1 MKKSL
6 IPIVVFLSAV
16 LFLSTNAMGITI
28 TDPII
33 AFQPDANFD
42 GTLSA
47 QLDLTGSGDT
57 LTVRLTN
64 TTVKDEP
71 IDYDFPSTI
80 LATGFGLNLGE
91 YSIQSGSVSGV
102 YDSNFNHPTDDANKY
117 WGYGDTNNFNT
128 PLEGSNYSVDHTVTT
143 LSAYV
148 DEAFAPGG
156 IINGPSHGVL
166 SEGYEDEL
174 PLNYP
179 IVNRYIDFDL
189 ILDVPTG
196 INWDSYIGTITSQ
209 DVVVSFGSPTAVP
222 EPATMLLLGSG
233 LLGLAG
239 FRKKIFKK

>member
-6 IPIVVFLSAV
+6 IPIVVFISAV

-47 QLDLTGSGDT
+47 QLDLSVSGST
-57 LTVRLTN
+57 LTVKLTN
-64 TTVKDEP
+64 TTALDEP

-80 LATGFGLNLGE
+80 LATGFGLNLG
-91 YSIQSGSVSGV
+91 YDVLSGSVSDYGTRI
-102 YDSNFNHPTDDANKY
+102 NFADDPNKY
-117 WGYGDTNNFNT
+117 WGDGSTNNFNT
-128 PLEGSNYSVDHTVTT
+128 PLEGSGYSVDTTVTT

-148 DEAFAPGG
+148 DNAFATGG
-156 IINGPSHGVL
+156 IINGPSHGLL
-166 SEGYEDEL
+166 SNAYPDPSQYPVIQDFIQIDLLLDTKGANLD
-174 PLNYP
+174 PNFLNA
-179 IVNRYIDFDL
+179 IASN
-189 ILDVPTG
+189 
-196 INWDSYIGTITSQ
+196 